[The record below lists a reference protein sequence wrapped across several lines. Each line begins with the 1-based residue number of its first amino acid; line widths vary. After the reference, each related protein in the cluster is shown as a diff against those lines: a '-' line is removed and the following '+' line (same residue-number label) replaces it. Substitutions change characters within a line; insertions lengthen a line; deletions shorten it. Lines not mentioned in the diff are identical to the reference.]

1 MMEEQTE
8 HTTQFGYRTVNRSEK
23 TKLVDQVFSSVAS
36 RYDLM
41 NDLMSGGL
49 HRLWKAIAIA
59 ACGVRPGMRVL
70 DVAGGT
76 GDMAL
81 RIFPLLSKQGE
92 LVLADMNQSMLI
104 ESQSRMH
111 DAGYAGAHYVRCNAE
126 HLPFKNNYF
135 DCAVIAFGL
144 RNITHKQAALKS
156 ILSVLKP
163 AARLVILEF
172 SQPHACLSR
181 LYDWYSFNIIP
192 KLGRYV
198 AKDEESYR
206 YLVESIRLHP
216 DQGALRAQVHQ
227 AGFVRCEFFNLSG
240 GIVAIHR
247 AYKP

>member
-1 MMEEQTE
+1 MMEKQTE
-8 HTTQFGYRTVNRSEK
+8 QTTQFGYRTVSHSEK
-23 TKLVDQVFSSVAS
+23 TKLVDQVFSSVAN

-49 HRLWKAIAIA
+49 HRLWKIIAVA

-76 GDMAL
+76 GDMAM
-81 RIFPLLSKQGE
+81 RIAPLLSKQGE
-92 LVLADMNQSMLI
+92 LVLADMNRSMLMQ
-104 ESQSRMH
+104 SQSRMY
-111 DAGYAGAHYVRCNAE
+111 DAGYAGAHFVQCDAE
-126 HLPFKNNYF
+126 HLPFKDNYF

-144 RNITHKQAALKS
+144 RNVTHPQAALKS

-172 SQPHACLSR
+172 SQPHACLRR

-192 KLGRYV
+192 KLGRCV
-198 AKDEESYR
+198 TKDEESYR

-216 DQGALRAQVHQ
+216 DQRTLCEQVQQ